1 MPRTAR
7 PVHLPLRLTEPSARH
22 LASSLVDLL
31 ATGRLADGDWLPST
45 RALASD
51 LGCSRSLV
59 EGAYEE
65 LIAAGFF
72 EGIPGAGTRV
82 LSGASMAAA
91 AGVRTRARAAHTAH
105 ALEAADGPAQG
116 PGTGGDD
123 SLVDLSPG
131 TPDTSLIDTRA
142 WSRVW
147 REAARLPVPGTAARR
162 SGHEA
167 LIGALRTHLRR
178 HRGLAA
184 GDILP
189 LPGSN
194 AAFRTIAACAGL
206 RRCYLESPCYPS
218 AHREFQRAGMEIC
231 FIPVDRDGL
240 VVESLPEEP
249 GLVYLTPAHQYPLGH
264 RLSAERRARLV
275 AWARR
280 TGSIVIEDDY
290 DGEFRYGVAPLPA
303 VAAVPGAEDVVA
315 YVGTASKAL
324 APSLGLAWLIPPL
337 PLAAPV
343 RDYVLDQH
351 LAVPV
356 VTGEAMARFL
366 DSGDMARHLARAG
379 RVYHDRRNRLI
390 GALARHCPELEPAG
404 VEAGLHLTVPLPNL
418 DDRQIQGAL
427 RQRGWEVAPLSSYPA
442 YRDEPPYTGLV
453 VGYAS
458 LTAAEADRFATALA
472 RVLG

>member
-7 PVHLPLRLTEPSARH
+7 PVHLPLRLTRPSGRQ
-22 LASSLVDLL
+22 LASALVDLL

-72 EGIPGAGTRV
+72 EGIPGSGTRV

-91 AGVRTRARAAHTAH
+91 AGVRTRAGAAH

-116 PGTGGDD
+116 PESARGGDGRP
-123 SLVDLSPG
+123 VDLSPG
-131 TPDTSLIDTRA
+131 TPDTTLIDARA
-142 WSRVW
+142 WSRAW

-167 LIGALRTHLRR
+167 LIAALRTHLRR

-194 AAFRTIAACAGL
+194 AAFRTVAACAGM

-218 AHREFQRAGMEIC
+218 AHREFQRAGMEVC
-231 FIPVDRDGL
+231 FIPVDADGL
-240 VVESLPEEP
+240 VVESLPDEP

-264 RLSAERRARLV
+264 RLSAERRALLV

-280 TGSIVIEDDY
+280 TGSVVIEDDY

-303 VAAVPGAEDVVA
+303 VASVPGAEDVVA

-324 APSLGLAWLIPPL
+324 APSLGLAWLIPPR
-337 PLAAPV
+337 PLAAPA

-351 LAVPV
+351 LAVPA

-390 GALARHCPELEPAG
+390 DALARHCPDLEPVG
-404 VEAGLHLTVPLPNL
+404 VEAGLHVTVPLPDL
-418 DDRQIQGAL
+418 DDRQVQGAL
-427 RQRGWEVAPLSSYPA
+427 RQQGWEVASLSSYPA
-442 YRDEPPYTGLV
+442 HPDGPPRTGLV